1 MNISAEFNQSCEE
14 ARLFGTQVLS
24 DDVDA
29 AVRYFS
35 IGLSL
40 ILFPFSIC
48 LTSFTI
54 FLILRFKHLRETT
67 FLLAMQLIILSLVF
81 IVIYTPLLVV
91 NGIEGQWALGLPLC
105 QAFLA
110 IFFLLYHL
118 RSWITFVFVC
128 DRFFTVFMP
137 FRYPQYRKKLIWS
150 LYAAVL
156 VITALSVIFP
166 LALGCHSFDR
176 IPLICLDTLSSDAC
190 PNSLPCQRYSTILV
204 VFAQVTGSFIPLI
217 MYIALFVKAKKV
229 RNRIISVDTQENDGE
244 QQKRDRR
251 ANVTFFA
258 LFLSL
263 FVVNVLPLVS
273 FIVVNSILVSLGI
286 RPPEGWLVIAYLL
299 QLLILTLPISDSTIV
314 LRNGEVRK
322 AITLLKAKVRAR
334 VMRNREVSSSE
345 GITSSR

>member
-1 MNISAEFNQSCEE
+1 M
-14 ARLFGTQVLS
+14 
-24 DDVDA
+24 
-29 AVRYFS
+29 
-35 IGLSL
+35 
-40 ILFPFSIC
+40 
-48 LTSFTI
+48 
-54 FLILRFKHLRETT
+54 
-67 FLLAMQLIILSLVF
+67 
-81 IVIYTPLLVV
+81 
-91 NGIEGQWALGLPLC
+91 
-105 QAFLA
+105 
-110 IFFLLYHL
+110 
-118 RSWITFVFVC
+118 
-128 DRFFTVFMP
+128 
-137 FRYPQYRKKLIWS
+137 
-150 LYAAVL
+150 
-156 VITALSVIFP
+156 
-166 LALGCHSFDR
+166 
-176 IPLICLDTLSSDAC
+176 
-190 PNSLPCQRYSTILV
+190 
-204 VFAQVTGSFIPLI
+204 
-217 MYIALFVKAKKV
+217 FVKAKKV